1 MDSEKLKKWS
11 NMYKSEKLHL
21 VFNANKIHEKLFNR
35 DSMFKGFGRNEKILC
50 EGKKYSIPMKKFSS
64 NLFTFERVIFDYYF
78 KILQMDICRTLL
90 SLDEYSLSH

>member
-1 MDSEKLKKWS
+1 
-11 NMYKSEKLHL
+11 MYKSEKLHL

-35 DSMFKGFGRNEKILC
+35 DSMFKGFCSNEKILFK
-50 EGKKYSIPMKKFSS
+50 GKKYSIPMKKFSS